1 VKTVCR
7 NVKRC
12 RAGDHIE
19 RWAGSGLLVAE
30 RQFVK
35 SRAIGRFRERSRR
48 CTPVSPPGSRGP
60 GVVVARRSAKTQNG
74 LALVRAREVGVET
87 RTKIVNVGRGIVK
100 SSGHRLPTS
109 AASSFARKA
118 KRACPGVLQP
128 TLLPLLRVV
137 ENLTREVELYD
148 KLVAQAG
155 RPFRKF
161 PPVRVRAIFVSSL
174 LNTSYH
180 ASPISG

>member
-1 VKTVCR
+1 VSDPEDAR
-7 NVKRC
+7 RFA
-12 RAGDHIE
+12 RLAHIGPE
-19 RWAGSGLLVAE
+19 LL
-30 RQFVK
+30 
-35 SRAIGRFRERSRR
+35 
-48 CTPVSPPGSRGP
+48 SPIQ
-60 GVVVARRSAKTQNG
+60 RRSAKTQNG
-74 LALVRAREVGVET
+74 LALVRAREVAVET
-87 RTKIVNVGRGIVK
+87 RTKIVNAGRGIVK

-109 AASSFARKA
+109 ATSSFARKA
-118 KRACPGVLQP
+118 KEACPGVLMA

-161 PPVRVRAIFVSSL
+161 PPVRVRAIFASSL

-180 ASPISG
+180 VSPISG